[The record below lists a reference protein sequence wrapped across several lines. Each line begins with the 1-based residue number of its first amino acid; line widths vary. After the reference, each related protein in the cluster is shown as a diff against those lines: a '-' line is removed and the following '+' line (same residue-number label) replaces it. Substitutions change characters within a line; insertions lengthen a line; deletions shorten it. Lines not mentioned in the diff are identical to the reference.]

1 MVKIKDLQVGSKV
14 DIFGLIEVLQE
25 KQTSNNKAYIEM
37 VIADNTGK
45 VNVKSWDTTLEDIGD
60 IKVGNIIKIRGN
72 VDEWQGNKQVIVIKA
87 NNGIPLI
94 RLATVEQDNINTKEF
109 IETTPVEPK
118 IMLKELRDITKEFKN
133 EDYKKIC
140 LKFFKEYEEE
150 LLYFPGAQTIHHAVK
165 GGLLYHIYSMV
176 KIGTPIADYYSLDK
190 ELLLTGIIIHDIGK
204 IEQFDVNESG
214 KVDDYTKEGYMLGH
228 MIQGIK
234 MLNELVMGLNIDEEV
249 LLLLEHMIAS
259 HHFHE
264 EWGAY
269 QKPMFVEA
277 EVLHHLDMI
286 DSRVDLLKK
295 ATEEVDDGQMSS
307 KNPYLRRMFYKP
319 KAL

>member
-1 MVKIKDLQVGSKV
+1 MIKIKDLQVGKKV
-14 DIFGLIEVLQE
+14 DVFGLIEVLQE
-25 KQTSNNKAYIEM
+25 KQTSNNKTYIEM
-37 VIADNTGK
+37 VITDNTGK
-45 VNVKSWDTTLEDIGD
+45 VNVKSWDTTLENIGN
-60 IKVGNIIKIRGN
+60 IKVGNIVKVRGN
-72 VDEWQGNKQVIVIKA
+72 VDEWEGNKQIIVIKN

-94 RLATVEQDNINTKEF
+94 RLAVEQDNIDMKEF
-109 IETTPVEPK
+109 IEIAPIEPK
-118 IMLKELRDITKEFKN
+118 IMLKELKNIAKAFKN
-133 EDYKKIC
+133 EDYKSIC
-140 LKFFKEYEEE
+140 LRFLKEYEEE
-150 LLYFPGAQTIHHAVK
+150 LLYFPGTQTIHHAVK

-176 KIGTPIADYYSLDK
+176 KIAIPIADYYSLNK

-204 IEQFDVNESG
+204 IEQLNADENG
-214 KVDDYTKEGYMLGH
+214 KVDDYTKGGYMLGH

-234 MLNELVMGLNIDEEV
+234 MLNRLVVELDIDKEI

-286 DSRVDLLKK
+286 DSRVDLLKR
-295 ATEEVDDGQMSS
+295 ATEKVDDGQMSS
-307 KNPYLRRMFYKP
+307 KNPYLKRMFYKP
-319 KAL
+319 KVL